1 MALWQYSATFMG
13 MDKRMILNGAGTYYF
28 KVHGA
33 KDAPL
38 FRSIFEYEYFKQL
51 LLKEEGCELIAYVFS
66 EYQAQWVM
74 HCDQDWQIVLDNLRA
89 HLQEQYFKLWH
100 KHQQILSESAEVL
113 LIEEEAFLVPLVLEL
128 HHWPV
133 REGIVPR
140 PEVYPWSSDQEY
152 RQYEPRNSAKY
163 SLNSHRMLKR
173 LAKQRFNTSL
183 RYERMIEQ
191 FEPWDIEKAKNR
203 LYQALASDAYV
214 TRHLRG
220 AATTPNLN
228 QEQIVNLREQAE
240 KHICEI
246 LGAPIDQVRHPR
258 YRRQF
263 YQVEPL
269 TIWLLVQTGCNLEQ
283 LIFIFDLDQAI
294 LQGWLRSIETQH
306 PASFLNKLKQTWQED
321 LHIEDKQALRNV
333 S

>member
-1 MALWQYSATFMG
+1 MG

-38 FRSIFEYEYFKQL
+38 FRSVFEYEYFKQL
-51 LLKEEGCELIAYVFS
+51 LLKEPDCELIAYVFS

-74 HCDQDWQIVLDNLRA
+74 HCSQDWQVVLDNLRA
-89 HLQEQYFKLWH
+89 HMQELHFKLWH

-113 LIEEEAFLVPLVLEL
+113 LVEEGRYLVPLVLEL
-128 HHWPV
+128 HYWPV
-133 REGIVPR
+133 RQGLVAS
-140 PEVYPWSSDQEY
+140 PEVYSWSSDREY
-152 RQYEPRNSAKY
+152 RQGQESHK
-163 SLNSHRMLKR
+163 SLNPLHSLRMLKR

-203 LYQALASDAYV
+203 LYQALASDAFV
-214 TRHLRG
+214 TRHLRAKPTG
-220 AATTPNLN
+220 PELN
-228 QEQIVNLREQAE
+228 KEQIINLRSQAE
-240 KHICEI
+240 AHICNL
-246 LGAPIDQVRHPR
+246 LGAPLEQVRHPR
-258 YRRQF
+258 FRRQF

-283 LIFIFDLDQAI
+283 LIFIFDLDQTI
-294 LQGWLRSIETQH
+294 LRGWLRSIETQH
-306 PASFLNKLKQTWQED
+306 PASFLNKLKQSWQED
-321 LHIEDKQALRNV
+321 LHLDQQTQIAN
-333 S
+333 SA